1 MMMMKKMM
9 FLLCA
14 VCTALIMTACYP
26 PADQVEISVLE
37 IMKTNGLDVKG
48 VTLNHDGGNK
58 YSGSA
63 VIRKKGFFGE
73 KDVPYVV
80 TVVVEK
86 SLFSPTIKS
95 AHWKEKK

>member
-1 MMMMKKMM
+1 M

-14 VCTALIMTACYP
+14 VCTAMIMTACYP
-26 PADQVEISVLE
+26 PADQVEISVLD

-63 VIRKKGFFGE
+63 LIREKGIFGT
-73 KDVPYVV
+73 KDVPYEV

>member
-1 MMMMKKMM
+1 MMIKKMM
-9 FLLCA
+9 ILLCA
-14 VCTALIMTACYP
+14 VCTAMIMTACYP
-26 PADQVEISVLE
+26 PADQVEISVLD

-63 VIRKKGFFGE
+63 LIREKGIFGT
-73 KDVPYVV
+73 KDVPYEV

>member
-1 MMMMKKMM
+1 MIKKMM

-14 VCTALIMTACYP
+14 VCAALIMAACYP
-26 PADQVEISVLE
+26 PADQVEISVLD

-48 VTLNHDGGNK
+48 VTLSHDGGNK

-63 VIRKKGFFGE
+63 LIRRKGIFGE
-73 KDVPYVV
+73 KDIPYTV

-95 AHWKEKK
+95 AHWQEKK